1 MYVWQ
6 NLPVLASTLDHQKYA
21 GMQNVSLIKQ
31 HKEITTTA
39 ITTTLGLFK
48 EAQPREVA
56 LAVAAISFRQCLL
69 LLEMTVLR
77 NPVH

>member
-31 HKEITTTA
+31 HKEITTA

-48 EAQPREVA
+48 AAQPREVA
-56 LAVAAISFRQCLL
+56 LAVATISFRQCLL